1 MLNTSTNTKSKILR
15 TKMNLLTYDLSN
27 DIVAFS
33 TKREGG
39 VSCGAYSTFSICHY
53 CGDNPENVA
62 RNRALLC
69 RHLGIADNQLILPH
83 QTHGTNIHVIT
94 SINLLKP
101 TDLNDIDAVI
111 TNLPQ
116 CCIGVSTAD
125 CVPILLY
132 DPTMKVIAAIHAG
145 WRGTVAH
152 IASKTIQQMNVTY
165 GTNPVHIKAIIG
177 PSISEEAF
185 EIGDEVYDA
194 FRNAGFSMP
203 SIAHRYPAA
212 GNTQKWHIDLWKAN
226 QACLESAG
234 ILPQNIFI
242 SGICTH
248 AQHST
253 YFSARRLGIRSGR
266 IFTGI
271 MLK

>member
-1 MLNTSTNTKSKILR
+1 
-15 TKMNLLTYDLSN
+15 MNLLTYDLSN

-39 VSCGAYSTFSICHY
+39 VSSGAYSTFSICHY

-62 RNRALLC
+62 HNRAILC
-69 RHLGIADNQLILPH
+69 HHLGIADNQLILPH
-83 QTHGTNIHVIT
+83 QTHGTNIRVIT
-94 SINLLKP
+94 AA
-101 TDLNDIDAVI
+101 DLQQHPDLYDIDALI
-111 TNLPQ
+111 TTIPQ

-125 CVPILLY
+125 CVPILLF
-132 DPTMKVIAAIHAG
+132 DPTTKTIAAIHAG

-152 IASKTIQQMNVTY
+152 IASKTLQQMSATY
-165 GTNPVHIKAIIG
+165 GTNPVHVKAIIG
-177 PSISEEAF
+177 PAISEEAF

-194 FRNAGFSMP
+194 FKNADFPMSA
-203 SIAHRYPAA
+203 IAHRYPAA
-212 GNTQKWHIDLWKAN
+212 GNTQKWHIDLWHAN
-226 QACLESAG
+226 RLCLETAG
-234 ILPQNIFI
+234 VMPQNITVC
-242 SGICTH
+242 GICTH
-248 AQHST
+248 THHHA

>member
-1 MLNTSTNTKSKILR
+1 
-15 TKMNLLTYDLSN
+15 MNLLTYDLSN

-39 VSCGAYSTFSICHY
+39 VSSGAYSTFSICHY
-53 CGDNPENVA
+53 CGDNPVNVA
-62 RNRALLC
+62 RNRTLLC

-83 QTHGTNIHVIT
+83 QTHGTNIRVIT
-94 SINLLKP
+94 SA
-101 TDLNDIDAVI
+101 DLQHQPELYDIDALI

-132 DPTMKVIAAIHAG
+132 DPITKAIAAIHAG

-152 IASKTIQQMNVTY
+152 IASKNLQQMSATY
-165 GTNPVHIKAIIG
+165 GTNPTHVKAIIG
-177 PSISEEAF
+177 PSISEDAF
-185 EIGDEVYDA
+185 EIGDEVYEA
-194 FRNAGFSMP
+194 FESAGFPMSA
-203 SIAHRYPAA
+203 IAHRYPAA
-212 GNTQKWHIDLWKAN
+212 NNTQKWHIDLWQAN
-226 QACLESAG
+226 QICLENAG
-234 ILPQNIFI
+234 VMPQNITTC
-242 SGICTH
+242 GICTH
-248 AQHST
+248 THHDA